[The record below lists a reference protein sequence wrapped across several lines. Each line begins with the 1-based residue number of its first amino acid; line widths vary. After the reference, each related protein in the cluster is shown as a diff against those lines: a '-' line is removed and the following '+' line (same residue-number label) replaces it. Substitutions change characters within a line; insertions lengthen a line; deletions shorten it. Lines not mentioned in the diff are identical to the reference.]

1 MEVKSEYFR
10 CISNF
15 IYSYE
20 NICDLEQVPVMKGE
34 EGCRGSGRSGVW
46 KERVSRRKVFDRWFS
61 LNEKEKE
68 RLIRQLK
75 ESQDGAEADV
85 FKGAFLGRG

>member
-46 KERVSRRKVFDRWFS
+46 KERGPGGKVSGGWFS
-61 LNEKEKE
+61 LDVKGKGVAGW
-68 RLIRQLK
+68 RGAWK
-75 ESQDGAEADV
+75 ESTSGE
-85 FKGAFLGRG
+85 KRRYRR